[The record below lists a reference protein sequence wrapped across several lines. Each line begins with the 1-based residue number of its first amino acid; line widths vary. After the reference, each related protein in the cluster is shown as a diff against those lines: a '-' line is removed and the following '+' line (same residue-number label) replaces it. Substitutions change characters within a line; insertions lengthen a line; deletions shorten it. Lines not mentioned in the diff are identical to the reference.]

1 MMTTI
6 WTWMKKKRRMILLN
20 LVVGAYA
27 LDILAANLNFFA
39 PNFALLEP
47 TISGLGA
54 HNHFS
59 LPPFSAILTL
69 IYRVL
74 GVCLERP
81 LQTNQQP

>member
-1 MMTTI
+1 MPI
-6 WTWMKKKRRMILLN
+6 N

-27 LDILAANLNFFA
+27 LDVLAANLNYFA

-59 LPPFSAILTL
+59 LPRFSAILTL

-74 GVCLERP
+74 GVCLEPAPYKPTSNPSINKPVHR
-81 LQTNQQP
+81 Q